1 MASESLKLTVIVN
14 LKPVF
19 PSHGT
24 SRFWGGMIPANFY
37 ESLWG
42 RYLMLKS
49 YLLRSTL
56 SPVSLKLAS
65 VWPFLRVNQWTF

>member
-24 SRFWGGMIPANFY
+24 SVP
-37 ESLWG
+37 G
-42 RYLMLKS
+42 RHDTRK
-49 YLLRSTL
+49 LLREPLGTVPDAQIISTQVHSIPRL
-56 SPVSLKLAS
+56 TETGFS
-65 VWPFLRVNQWTF
+65 VAIFTG